1 MRIKLI
7 DHLNTKIYMKRT
19 NQQNNVSFVEAV
31 VKEWLE
37 RAYNFFLGFLLYWGL
52 ISGLIDVFRAEP

>member
-1 MRIKLI
+1 M

-52 ISGLIDVFRAEP
+52 ISGLLVVFRAEP

>member
-1 MRIKLI
+1 
-7 DHLNTKIYMKRT
+7 MKRT

-31 VKEWLE
+31 LKEWLE

-52 ISGLIDVFRAEP
+52 ISGLLVVFRAEP